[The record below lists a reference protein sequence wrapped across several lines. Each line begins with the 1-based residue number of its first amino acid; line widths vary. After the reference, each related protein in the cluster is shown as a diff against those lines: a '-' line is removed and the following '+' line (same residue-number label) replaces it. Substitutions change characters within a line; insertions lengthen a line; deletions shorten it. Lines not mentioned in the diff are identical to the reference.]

1 MKKLIYILSIAAVAS
16 LTVLSCQK
24 EQEVNPRTPS
34 PAEVAGCYG
43 VYFPTQE
50 ASGDHVYSPLD
61 DPEIEITVARTNDS
75 GAITVPVTITYSEDG
90 IFVPQDIKFADG
102 QKETTIK
109 VRFDKA
115 KEGVNYKA
123 SFTIEDN
130 QYASLYNSNPVSI
143 DFSVLRVEMKDFLN
157 PKTQEPAVFTFTHNW
172 SGSRGEG
179 HATMKYY
186 EVDGIRTCFFTSIDK
201 DDAQNPVGLWHG
213 DPCADLSVRWYV
225 ADQPSV
231 YKPGTKCSHTNS
243 EGNDFVEIVTQ
254 YIGFDYNG
262 GDWVATPNPSSPI
275 NAYDWFWYWNAR
287 GYSIDELY
295 GSWLDDANIEG
306 SPDEGYPLGYYDGN
320 GGFFFQIYYYIP
332 GLGGWK
338 PDSYSNY
345 FIADGFTRVDYSF
358 ELETDY
364 PVGGKSPI
372 YVEAGIDVAGIQYAI
387 YEGELTATQVANKV
401 AAIVEGTEASEL
413 FTDLKLDEED
423 AVKYATLEV
432 SPETTGIYTFVA
444 VAIDEAAEAQNS
456 ASVVFNYV
464 SAEDEEEYAVDMYV
478 FTEDTPERYASY
490 HDYDSFAYGIVG
502 KELTDVHMG
511 IFKYD
516 DVAKDPDAYFEAVKL
531 DEEGEYAVSE
541 EILAKINGEGG
552 YYDIATQMPAKTKL
566 IVLVWATNGSLEAF
580 DYDTYTTEPLPYV
593 WNSLGKGTL
602 TDGFFVSL
610 FSRPDYTVACD
621 VYEEATTPGLYM
633 ITNYQLPLVA
643 QFFGVSE
650 EEMLP
655 YEGGNWKV
663 TELVIDATDPE
674 AVFID
679 DQDYGVCV
687 NSAYGFVLISADPE
701 GTLADGAI
709 TFPARTMY
717 ANIGG
722 TWYYGNNDGTFK
734 ITLPSV
740 GLAAPAISPASA
752 GGNVKTNFVMARDA
766 KVYDKPVVKFE
777 RNPKPVKATVKVD
790 YTRKEKNADQKVLVS
805 NKGFEV
811 R

>member
-34 PAEVAGCYG
+34 PAEVADCYG

-50 ASGDHVYSPLD
+50 ASGDHVYSPVE
-61 DPEIEITVARTNDS
+61 DPVLEITVARTNEN
-75 GAITVPVTITYSEDG
+75 GAITVPVKTLFSEDV
-90 IFVPQDIKFADG
+90 FESDEIKFADG

-115 KEGVNYKA
+115 VEGTKYTA
-123 SFTIEDN
+123 SFVIEDP
-130 QYASLYNSNPVSI
+130 QYASMYNSNPI
-143 DFSVLRVEMKDFLN
+143 GLDFSVMRVEMLDWVK
-157 PKTQEPAVFTFTHNW
+157 PGTTEPAVITLNEGW
-172 SGSRGEG
+172 WGEV
-179 HATMKYY
+179 HMAKMKYY
-186 EVDGIRTCFFTSIDK
+186 EVNGIRTCTIYSIE
-201 DDAQNPVGLWHG
+201 
-213 DPCADLSVRWYV
+213 
-225 ADQPSV
+225 
-231 YKPGTKCSHTNS
+231 
-243 EGNDFVEIVTQ
+243 EGNGIWGDTQ
-254 YIGFDYNG
+254 DITLQFTWYTKDSNEAGYNFLEVQKQYFGFDYD
-262 GDWVATPNPSSPI
+262 DWASKPLAQATNPVFV
-275 NAYDWFWYWNAR
+275 YDYPWYWIER
-287 GYSIDELY
+287 GYSWGDGNMQDNWLAEAKTTGQID
-295 GSWLDDANIEG
+295 GS
-306 SPDEGYPLGYYDGN
+306 YPVGYYDGN
-320 GGFFFQIYYYIP
+320 GGFYFNLRYYIP
-332 GLGGWK
+332 GLGGFS
-338 PDSYSNY
+338 PDPYEFVAISEG
-345 FIADGFTRVDYSF
+345 FIRVDYSF
-358 ELETDY
+358 EVETDY
-364 PVGGKSPI
+364 PSNGKSPI
-372 YVEAGIDVAGIQYAI
+372 YLEAGIDVAGIKYAI
-387 YEGELTATQVANKV
+387 YEGELTATQVANKA
-401 AAIVEGTEASEL
+401 AAIEDGTDASVT
-413 FTDLKLDEED
+413 FTDFEIDEEE

-432 SPETTGIYTFVA
+432 APEATGLYTFVA
-444 VAIDEAAEAQNS
+444 IALDENGEVQNTG
-456 ASVVFNYV
+456 SVCFNYV

-478 FTEDTPERYASY
+478 FTEDTPARYASY
-490 HDYDSFAYGIVG
+490 HDYDSFAFGIVG

-511 IFKYD
+511 IFKFD
-516 DVAKDPDAYFEAVKL
+516 DVAKDPDTYFDAVKL
-531 DEEGEYAVSE
+531 DEKGEYAVSE

-552 YYDIATQMPAKTKL
+552 YYDIATQMPAKTEL

-580 DYDTYTTEPLPYV
+580 DFDTYTTKPLPYV
-593 WNSLGKGTL
+593 WNSLGKGIL

-643 QFFGVSE
+643 QFFGITE

-687 NSAYGFVLISADPE
+687 NSDYGFVLIGADPV

-709 TFPARTMY
+709 TFPARKMY
-717 ANIGG
+717 AGIAG

-777 RNPKPVKATVKVD
+777 RDPQPVKVSCDVN
-790 YTRKEKNADQKVLVS
+790 YTRKEKNTEKKVLVS

>member
-75 GAITVPVTITYSEDG
+75 GAITVPVKITYSEDG

-157 PKTQEPAVFTFTHNW
+157 PKTQEPAVFTFTHIW

-201 DDAQNPVGLWHG
+201 IDGSPVGLWHG
-213 DPCADLSVRWYV
+213 DPIANLSVRWYV
-225 ADQPSV
+225 GDQPSV
-231 YKPGTKCSHTNS
+231 YKPGTKASHTNS

-262 GDWVATPNPSSPI
+262 GDWVATPNPASPI

-306 SPDEGYPLGYYDGN
+306 NPGDGYPAGYYDGN
-320 GGFFFQIYYYIP
+320 GGFFFQIFYYIP
-332 GLGGWK
+332 GTGGWK
-338 PDSYSNY
+338 PDSYSSY

-358 ELETDY
+358 EVETDY
-364 PVGGKSPI
+364 PSNGKSPI
-372 YVEAGIDVAGIQYAI
+372 YLEAGIDVAGIKYAI

-401 AAIVEGTEASEL
+401 AAITDGTDASVSFNE
-413 FTDLKLDEED
+413 FELDEEEG
-423 AVKYATLEV
+423 VKYATLGV
-432 SPETTGIYTFVA
+432 SPEATGVYTFVA
-444 VAIDEAAEAQNS
+444 VAYDNANAAQNS
-456 ASVVFNYV
+456 GSVTFQYV
-464 SAEDEEEYAVDMYV
+464 SAEDEEEYKVVLNV
-478 FTEDTPERYASY
+478 FTEDTPARYTSY
-490 HDYDSFAYGIVG
+490 HNYDSFAYGISG
-502 KELTDVHMG
+502 KDLTEVHVG
-511 IFKYD
+511 IFTEATIAKYGS
-516 DVAKDPDAYFEAVKL
+516 DVVLDAVKE
-531 DEEGEYAVSE
+531 DAEEYGATE
-541 EILAKINGEGG
+541 EDLAAINGEGG
-552 YYDIATQMPAKTKL
+552 YYTVLNNLDAKTTYYV
-566 IVLVWATNGSLEAF
+566 IVWATNGSMDQFAVGK
-580 DYDTYTTEPLPYV
+580 YTTEPMPYV
-593 WNSLGKGTL
+593 WNSLGSGTL
-602 TDGFFVSL
+602 VDGALAPIFGEDPNV
-610 FSRPDYTVACD
+610 YACE
-621 VYEEATTPGLYM
+621 VFEEANTPGFY
-633 ITNYQLPLVA
+633 NVSGYQCALA
-643 QFFGVSE
+643 TWF
-650 EEMLP
+650 
-655 YEGGNWKV
+655 YEGTDMSQYPSYWTTDFYIHGEDPQKV
-663 TELVIDATDPE
+663 YVEQQPFGIYSSSYGWI
-674 AVFID
+674 AVVSVEGK
-679 DQDYGVCV
+679 YGTFE
-687 NSAYGFVLISADPE
+687 NNTF
-701 GTLADGAI
+701 
-709 TFPARTMY
+709 TFPAGSLNVILSGYNPIASLGDVVIT
-717 ANIGG
+717 IGEAEA
-722 TWYYGNNDGTFK
+722 
-734 ITLPSV
+734 
-740 GLAAPAISPASA
+740 AAPSAVQSNMPAMFKKS
-752 GGNVKTNFVMARDA
+752 G
-766 KVYDKPVVKFE
+766 VVKNFTFV
-777 RNPKPVKATVKVD
+777 RDPQPVKASVEAN
-790 YTRKEKNADQKVLVS
+790 YTRKEKNTEKKVLVS